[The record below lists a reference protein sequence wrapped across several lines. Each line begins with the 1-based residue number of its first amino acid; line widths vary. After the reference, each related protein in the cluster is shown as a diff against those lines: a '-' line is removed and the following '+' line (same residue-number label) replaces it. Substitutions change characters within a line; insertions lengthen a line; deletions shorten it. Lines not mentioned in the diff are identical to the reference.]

1 MWDSLLREVEMVRT
15 DALCIVSA
23 WGNTGIA
30 FSKLECISIDPFYFP
45 GSDIVSFR
53 DYFVCDM
60 PAYIT

>member
-1 MWDSLLREVEMVRT
+1 MGFIAYEVEMVGQN
-15 DALCIVSA
+15 ALCIVSA